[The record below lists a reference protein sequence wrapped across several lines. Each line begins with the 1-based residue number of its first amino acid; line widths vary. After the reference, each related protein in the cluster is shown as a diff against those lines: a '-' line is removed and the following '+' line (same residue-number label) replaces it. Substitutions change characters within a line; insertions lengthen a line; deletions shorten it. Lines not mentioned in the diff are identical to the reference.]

1 MRTFLDCCTCFLRQ
15 ALDAARNAGS
25 DDVLQ
30 ARIIKKVLLLL
41 AETPITSKPP
51 EISELVQQIL
61 RTELNDPDPYAALK
75 QSSTQEALALLP
87 WLQEVIPNSPDP
99 LETALQLC
107 VAGNIIDFGASR
119 DFNLPEVI
127 EQVLSADFG
136 IYDLEEIK
144 KGLARA
150 NTILFLA
157 DNAGETVF
165 DKLLIEQINKP
176 VIYAVKSSPV
186 LNDATRVDAISAGVD
201 QVATIIETGTAIPG
215 ASLEKSTPE
224 FRSLFNSAD
233 LIISEGQGNYEMLSE
248 NPQPIFFLLKAK
260 CAIIARDL
268 EVPLGS
274 FVIKKGNS

>member
-1 MRTFLDCCTCFLRQ
+1 MRTFLDCYTCFLRQ
-15 ALDAARNAGS
+15 ALDSACNAGA
-25 DDVLQ
+25 DDALQ
-30 ARIIKKVLLLL
+30 ERIIKKVLLLL

-61 RTELNDPDPYAALK
+61 RTELNDPDPYLALK

-87 WLQEVIPNSPDP
+87 WLREVIQNSPDR

-107 VAGNIIDFGASR
+107 AAGNIIDFGAAR
-119 DFNLPEVI
+119 DFNLPDVI

-144 KGLARA
+144 KGLASA

-165 DKLLIEQINKP
+165 DKLLIEQIKKP
-176 VIYAVKSSPV
+176 VLYAVKSSPV
-186 LNDATRVDAISAGVD
+186 LNDATRADAISAGLD
-201 QVATIIETGTAIPG
+201 QVAAIIETGTAIPG

-233 LIISEGQGNYEMLSE
+233 LIISKGQGNYEMLSE

-260 CAIIARDL
+260 CAIIATDL
-268 EVPLGS
+268 QVPLGS
-274 FVIKKGNS
+274 FVIKKGKP

>member
-15 ALDAARNAGS
+15 ALDATRNAGS

-233 LIISEGQGNYEMLSE
+233 LIISKGQGNYEMLSE